1 MDKQQEIL
9 FKEIDL
15 IQGCLTRM
23 AQNSFIVKG
32 WLITILA
39 VVFALL
45 PQTVNLRFLCLLG
58 FVIILC
64 FWYLDGFFLK
74 AEKLFR
80 WKYEWVI
87 SQRLNCS
94 QYAFDLNLYNK
105 NMWLPIEENKVRQ
118 EPKVI
123 CVMFSKTL
131 LPLYLPLLFL
141 VIFMFINSY
150 TNWIKVL

>member
-1 MDKQQEIL
+1 MNNNQEAL
-9 FKEIDL
+9 YKEIDL
-15 IQGCLTRM
+15 IQSCIARM
-23 AQNSFIVKG
+23 AQNSFMVKG

-45 PQTVNLRFLCLLG
+45 PESVNIRFLCLLG

-74 AEKLFR
+74 AERLYR

-87 SQRLNCS
+87 SQRLS
-94 QYAFDLNLYNK
+94 STEYVFDLNPYNK
-105 NMWLPIEENKVRQ
+105 NMWGSNTDNKERT
-118 EPKVI
+118 EPNII

-131 LPLYLPLLFL
+131 LPLYCPLFL
-141 VIFMFINSY
+141 LVVFMLINSY
-150 TNWIKVL
+150 TGWIDVL